1 MNSTMATTPQSAQY
15 VKMLI
20 QHLDRIAVGVV
31 LCLFGAM
38 FYMLFAEQTSDIS
51 DTPAPKVAVLP
62 DIVGENSVYKMIPT
76 LTKTVDI
83 RDYPVIDQVAKYNM
97 FDFKAVKLRETIE
110 RQTAQQLAQ
119 AKEAVTRGDKDEAK
133 RLLKAVLDAFPGNTE
148 ARDLLNKLDSPG
160 SGVGSAASGAANP
173 PSGGAPKP

>member
-1 MNSTMATTPQSAQY
+1 MATNPQATQY
-15 VKMLI
+15 IKMLK

-31 LCLFGAM
+31 LCFFGAM
-38 FYMLFAEQTSDIS
+38 MYMLFAEQSSDI
-51 DTPAPKVAVLP
+51 TEVPAPKVAVLP
-62 DIVGENSVYKMIPT
+62 DIVGENPVYKMIPT

-83 RDYPVIDQVAKYNM
+83 RDYPAIDQVAKYNM
-97 FDFKAVKLRETIE
+97 FDFKAVKQRETIE

-133 RLLKAVLDAFPGNTE
+133 RLLRAVLETFPGNTE

-160 SGVGSAASGAANP
+160 SGAGTAASGAANP